1 MLSILL
7 LHYEGNTNN
16 IYCTQKELSRFKR
29 SHFDLWSSLNLA
41 HNNISHLSND
51 GIDLEA
57 LQILDLQ
64 NNRISEL
71 SHFSVQ
77 KMRSLR

>member
-7 LHYEGNTNN
+7 LHYAGNTC
-16 IYCTQKELSRFKR
+16 IYCTHKELSRFQR
-29 SHFDLWSSLNLA
+29 LNFDLSSSLNLA